1 MASVTRHFSALVGL
15 AGLLA
20 ACNETP
26 VEGLEKSFT
35 MTVNQRTGSSE
46 PVPIDFLW
54 VIDNSTSMCQEQF
67 SLTKSFNQFTD
78 ALGQFFEI
86 DPRIAVTTVDANCN
100 PDGVNVFSKGLFNTK
115 PNRVFPPACFEE
127 RRFFCRT
134 DADCANLDCE
144 LYGKCDGEGAEWVCK
159 TTPQEICTENPNG
172 SINSRCQRTCD
183 DNQDCRD
190 FYDDATFECRQPA
203 GQPTGCLRPPDTTDC
218 PDVLPSVLTKDN
230 IDLFRCTASVG
241 VTQLNCLQY
250 EQQLLS
256 GLLAIDP
263 TGRNA
268 EQAKN
273 FLREDAYLVIIFVTD
288 EEDCSV
294 VEGYVNPEGN
304 DGLLETDFGRC
315 GLLPTTDDGGPL
327 IPVGHFVNRF
337 KALKRDPGKVVV
349 AAISGDSTSPTEEQR
364 QVDRTAYLASK
375 SNPRVCHNETS
386 VCNSI
391 NGVADYAPRMIELV
405 SSFGPNGVFSN
416 ICSDEGIG
424 PALTAIARTIIQV
437 INKVCLTK
445 PILDG
450 LVVTRTGPDN
460 QTVTLDEG
468 DGPGRYRVV
477 FGSEDCVG
485 PNGLLPAI
493 AFGDPPVPG
502 EVVNIT
508 YQGDPQFP

>member
-1 MASVTRHFSALVGL
+1 MRPVVKRLSALLGL
-15 AGLLA
+15 AGMLA
-20 ACNETP
+20 ACNDTP
-26 VEGLEKSFT
+26 VQGLEKSFS
-35 MTVNQRTGSSE
+35 MVVNQRTGSSE

-67 SLTKSFNQFTD
+67 SLTKSFDQFTS
-78 ALGQFFEI
+78 ALEQFFEI
-86 DPRIAVTTVDANCN
+86 DPRIAVTTVDANCE
-100 PDGVNVFSKGLFNTK
+100 PDGVNIFSKGIFNTK

-127 RRFFCRT
+127 RRVVCRT
-134 DADCANLDCE
+134 DDDCANLDCE
-144 LYGKCDGEGAEWVCK
+144 LYGKCDSPGAEWVCK
-159 TTPQEICTENPNG
+159 TTAQEVCMTNPNG
-172 SINSRCQRTCD
+172 SINTRCQRTCTGD
-183 DNQDCRD
+183 GDCRT
-190 FYDDATFECRQPA
+190 FYSDDTFECREPA
-203 GQPTGCLRPPDTTDC
+203 GQPTGCLRPPDTVGC
-218 PDVLPSVLTKDN
+218 PDTLPPVLTKDN

-241 VTQLNCLQY
+241 VTQLNCLKY
-250 EQQLLS
+250 EQQLRS
-256 GLLAIDP
+256 GLLALDP

-294 VEGYVNPEGN
+294 AEGYVNSEGKP
-304 DGLLETDFGRC
+304 GLLETDYNRC

-327 IPVGHFVNRF
+327 VPVAHYVNRF

-349 AAISGDSTSPTEEQR
+349 ATISGDSTKDTPELRALDR
-364 QVDRTAYLASK
+364 QAYLESK

-386 VCNSI
+386 VCNSV

-405 SSFGPNGVFSN
+405 NSFGPNGVFSN

-437 INKVCLTK
+437 INKVCLPK

-450 LVVTRTGPDN
+450 LRVTRTGPDG
-460 QTVTLDEG
+460 QTVTLEEG

-477 FGSEDCVG
+477 FGSEDCIG
-485 PNGLLPAI
+485 ENGLLPAI

-508 YQGDPQFP
+508 YEGDPQFP